1 MEAKL
6 AASSTEAPFRMAER
20 VKAKLTADGEYRP
33 GQIVA
38 VHKSG
43 LFDVAF
49 DDQKKPREG
58 LDLGPEL
65 IMSEHELHP
74 SESDDH
80 QTEIFKKDD
89 HVEVLREGGSE
100 WRLALVC
107 NVTCNDHGGALYDV
121 IYSDHVREEHVPAVF
136 VRSVFTTDKLP
147 SRPLSSGP
155 AENESKW
162 YMGQTVEA
170 RFHGGKVFYP
180 GVISSLAEDGHYVDI
195 LYDDGDTEGNVP
207 IEFVRLPGPEEA
219 SALMPEAVSASSAV
233 VSVAA
238 TYPVGTKVEGNFQ
251 GRNKWYPGTVTNVRD
266 VKGSLHYGIKYND
279 GDSEDNVPE
288 DMIRPLGV
296 KTRSPQQTPPVPSK
310 PASSSGAPRPTP
322 QKSHRRLL
330 DNDEQLADAKV
341 GERNRVNESKL
352 SQSLSLVAEPSDHK
366 TGSGSSGSG
375 STTSAEMTDEEREL
389 LASIRIEANYH
400 GAGTWYPGRIL
411 REGEEGFVDV
421 QYDDGEVEENVPV
434 ERIRLQSKKP
444 QAVVPTNRPTPSTK
458 VNRGGGFSLNDPVEC
473 NYRNSG
479 QFYPGRIQQIHVGE
493 GEKTVYDV
501 LYDDGDKETSV
512 PESRLRL
519 KAVASSNS
527 ATKYDN
533 GKGKVRG
540 KAKQQDDLQEAQL
553 ALSPG
558 ALVEVKDGDKWQ
570 LARILHIYYED
581 EELYNLRLVS
591 SQAVKKRVTI
601 GELRLPRSSS
611 RPNSTISEAQIK
623 SKSQTNGVVVK
634 PEELQALRTLLQQK
648 NTQIHKL
655 RQVLNQAG
663 QKAEALQ
670 PSPSKTLTY
679 ESSHS
684 SELEGVK
691 AELQSM
697 KKAFGVLAEKF
708 SLVVN
713 EVVQLRQSEEKLR
726 KQVKTQAE
734 LLRIIVSKS
743 TA

>member
-1 MEAKL
+1 
-6 AASSTEAPFRMAER
+6 MAER

-38 VHKSG
+38 VHKNG

-58 LDLGPEL
+58 LDLSAEL
-65 IMSEHELHP
+65 ILSEHELCA
-74 SESDDH
+74 SESHDH

-107 NVTCNDHGGALYDV
+107 NVTCSDQNHGGALYDV

-147 SRPLSSGP
+147 SRPLSSSP
-155 AENESKW
+155 TENEPKW

-180 GVISSLAEDGHYVDI
+180 GVISSLTEDGHYVDI
-195 LYDDGDTEGNVP
+195 LYDDGDTEANVP

-219 SALMPEAVSASSAV
+219 ADLMPEAVNASSEV
-233 VSVAA
+233 VSAAA

-251 GRNKWYPGTVTNVRD
+251 GRNKWYPGTITNVRD

-296 KTRSPQQTPPVPSK
+296 KSRSAQNTPPVPSK

-330 DNDEQLADAKV
+330 DNDDQLADSK
-341 GERNRVNESKL
+341 GGDKNRVNESKL
-352 SQSLSLVAEPSDHK
+352 SQSLSLVAEPSERK

-389 LASIRIEANYH
+389 LASIRIEANHH
-400 GAGTWYPGRIL
+400 GSGIWYPGRIL
-411 REGEEGFVDV
+411 REGDEGFVDI
-421 QYDDGEVEENVPV
+421 QYDHGEIEENVPV
-434 ERIRLQSKKP
+434 ERIRLLSKKP
-444 QAVVPTNRPTPSTK
+444 QRVVATGQPTPSTK
-458 VNRGGGFSLNDPVEC
+458 IGRFSLDDPVEC

-479 QFYPGRIQQIHVGE
+479 QFYPGKIQQVHVGE
-493 GEKTVYDV
+493 GAQTVYDV

-519 KAVASSNS
+519 KAATTSNS

-540 KAKQQDDLQEAQL
+540 KAKQQNDLQEAQL

-558 ALVEVKDGDKWQ
+558 SLVEVKDGDKWQ
-570 LARILHIYYED
+570 LARILHIYYEG

-591 SQAVKKRVTI
+591 SQTVKKRVTI

-611 RPNSTISEAQIK
+611 RPNSTLSDAQMK
-623 SKSQTNGVVVK
+623 PKGQNNGVVVK

-655 RQVLNQAG
+655 RQVLSQAG

-684 SELEGVK
+684 SEMEGVK